1 MNKLVL
7 QVLFCV
13 CSLQPAAMEKK
24 HPKLVL
30 FVLMFFII
38 TISQPISSLDFV
50 FNGFNNSTDVL
61 LYGIADIDSSNIL
74 TLTNETDFVVG
85 RGLYSSKIPTK
96 SPNSSHVL
104 PFSTSFIF
112 SMTPSSNKETLPG
125 HGIVFIF
132 TPSPGID
139 GTTSSQ
145 HLGLFNLTNDGD
157 SDNHVFG
164 VEFDVFLN
172 QEFEDMDDNHVGI
185 DVNSLKST
193 SSHTAGYWPENG
205 DQGFEELKLNSGENY
220 QVWIEYA
227 DSVVNVT
234 MAPVGTKRPKR
245 PLLNV
250 SLDLSDVFEDEMYVG
265 FTSST
270 GRLVQSHRILAWSF
284 SNSNFQLSE
293 RLITTGLPSFIIPKT
308 PFYKHRS
315 FIVGVTMGSF
325 IGLVL
330 IALFSLF
337 LVKKKARERAAM
349 EDWEFEY
356 WPHKMTYREI
366 DAATDGFSDENVIGF
381 GGNGKVHKGVL
392 QGGTEIA
399 VKRISQENDGMREF
413 LAEVS
418 SLGRLKHRSLVSLKG
433 WCKKEKGTFMLV
445 YDYMENGSLDK
456 RIYYDC
462 DETKMLNYNDRIRVI
477 KDVAS
482 AILYLHEGWEAK
494 VLHRDIK
501 ASNVLLDRYMNGRLG
516 DFGLARMH
524 RHGQVASTTR
534 VVGTVGYLAPEVF
547 RCQRASTRT
556 DVFSFGILILEVMCG
571 RRPVEEG
578 KPGLVNWVWE
588 LMMQNQL
595 LAAVDPRL
603 RTDDEEVEKVLHLGL
618 LCSYPDPNSRPTM
631 RQVVRVLE
639 GKNEPSE
646 AETEDM
652 EAYLLHKVKT
662 RDMWINYSRNFGY
675 ALHPTIDNIRRS
687 HSSFMSLSWTNSIME
702 GR

>member
-1 MNKLVL
+1 
-7 QVLFCV
+7 
-13 CSLQPAAMEKK
+13 MEKK

-193 SSHTAGYWPENG
+193 SSHTAGYWPDNG

-220 QVWIEYA
+220 Q
-227 DSVVNVT
+227 
-234 MAPVGTKRPKR
+234 
-245 PLLNV
+245 
-250 SLDLSDVFEDEMYVG
+250 
-265 FTSST
+265 
-270 GRLVQSHRILAWSF
+270 
-284 SNSNFQLSE
+284 
-293 RLITTGLPSFIIPKT
+293 
-308 PFYKHRS
+308 
-315 FIVGVTMGSF
+315 
-325 IGLVL
+325 
-330 IALFSLF
+330 
-337 LVKKKARERAAM
+337 KKARERAAM

-399 VKRISQENDGMREF
+399 VKRISHENDGMREF

-462 DETKMLNYNDRIRVI
+462 DETKMLNYNDRIRII

-501 ASNVLLDRYMNGRLG
+501 ASNVLLDKYMNGRLG

-524 RHGQVASTTR
+524 GHGQVASTTR

-603 RTDDEEVEKVLHLGL
+603 RTNDEEVEKVLHLGL

-631 RQVVRVLE
+631 RQVVKVLE
-639 GKNEPSE
+639 GKNERCE

-675 ALHPTIDNIRRS
+675 ALHPTIDNIRRP
-687 HSSFMSLSWTNSIME
+687 HSSFMSLSWTNSIVE